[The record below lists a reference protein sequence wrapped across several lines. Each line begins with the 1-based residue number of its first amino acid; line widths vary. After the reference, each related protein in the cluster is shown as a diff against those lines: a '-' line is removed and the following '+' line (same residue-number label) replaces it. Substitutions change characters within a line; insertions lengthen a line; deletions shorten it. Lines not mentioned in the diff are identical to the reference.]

1 MNNTGYVVNIRDG
14 IGLNNLTI
22 VANTAGVQ
30 FEAPNAQGYIA
41 NSIVIGNPNGTNNNC
56 QFSSDDKSI
65 LQITWLL
72 LNVEAVMPIIRMN
85 FGLAIN
91 FSQETV
97 ARAVVN
103 HSLQTKKPYFV
114 LMQQQKIPF

>member
-1 MNNTGYVVNIRDG
+1 MITNSTFVNNTGYAVNIRDG

-30 FEAPNAQGYIA
+30 FEAPNAQGYMA

-65 LQITWLL
+65 LQ
-72 LNVEAVMPIIRMN
+72 NN
-85 FGLAIN
+85 LAIN
-91 FSQETV
+91 FLQETV